1 MEGGCVRHG
10 GQHGRR
16 EGSAVKERHLAPSP
30 HGGERDS
37 SDSHTYHTQLKNN
50 NNGIYFS
57 KKKVIEENSPMEVLS
72 EPRQHRRMEV
82 GVRSSV

>member
-1 MEGGCVRHG
+1 MEFIFF
-10 GQHGRR
+10 
-16 EGSAVKERHLAPSP
+16 K
-30 HGGERDS
+30 
-37 SDSHTYHTQLKNN
+37 
-50 NNGIYFS
+50 